1 MLGQRL
7 RRWPNI
13 ETTLGQR
20 TVFAG
25 TGVSAQLDLEDLSS
39 TCIIMI
45 MSTVLIL
52 LSTLMVR
59 GGQPHRS
66 VLLLDF

>member
-1 MLGQRL
+1 MHG
-7 RRWPNI
+7 
-13 ETTLGQR
+13 
-20 TVFAG
+20 VAG
-25 TGVSAQLDLEDLSS
+25 TGVSAQLDLKDLSS

-59 GGQPHRS
+59 VVNHTGQYY
-66 VLLLDF
+66 